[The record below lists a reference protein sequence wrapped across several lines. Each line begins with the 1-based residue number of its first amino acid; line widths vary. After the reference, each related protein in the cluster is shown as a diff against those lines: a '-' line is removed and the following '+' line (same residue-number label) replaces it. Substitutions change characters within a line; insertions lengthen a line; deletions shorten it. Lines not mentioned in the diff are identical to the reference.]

1 MHGTAF
7 KKIQKHFLMQKNLSK
22 PIFYLEAT
30 ESINLVANGFESILP
45 KGNEIITS
53 IRTSQ

>member
-22 PIFYLEAT
+22 PIFYFEAT

-45 KGNEIITS
+45 KGN
-53 IRTSQ
+53 